1 MLLSETE
8 KILSTNIP
16 RSQKPET
23 EPDTAVCQVTMPL
36 TEINSVSKICSYL
49 IMRLFFPTFTLRRE
63 AGSVR
68 PSKCALTPPIWTCHS
83 KARAKMGCAPRPGAA
98 RGSQAGSQDGLLTS
112 RSPGGTETAAP
123 LSAIRGYRV
132 GLSGKGLWRKGRLQ
146 SGGLVDREVRGPL
159 CLIHTPLSLA
169 ILR

>member
-8 KILSTNIP
+8 KILSTNVP

-36 TEINSVSKICSYL
+36 TEISSVSKICSYL
-49 IMRLFFPTFTLRRE
+49 IMRLFFPTFILRRE

-83 KARAKMGCAPRPGAA
+83 KARAKTGCAPRPGAA
-98 RGSQAGSQDGLLTS
+98 RGSQAGSQDGLLPS
-112 RSPGGTETAAP
+112 RSPGGKRQQLHCLLLGGTEWGCQE
-123 LSAIRGYRV
+123 RG
-132 GLSGKGLWRKGRLQ
+132 SGAKVACRAEASLTGR
-146 SGGLVDREVRGPL
+146 
-159 CLIHTPLSLA
+159 
-169 ILR
+169 

>member
-8 KILSTNIP
+8 KILSTNVP

-36 TEINSVSKICSYL
+36 TEISSVSKICSYL
-49 IMRLFFPTFTLRRE
+49 IMRWFFPTFILRRE

-83 KARAKMGCAPRPGAA
+83 KARARMGCAPRPGAA

-123 LSAIRGYRV
+123 LSAIGGTEWGCQERA
-132 GLSGKGLWRKGRLQ
+132 SGAKVACRAGASLTGR
-146 SGGLVDREVRGPL
+146 
-159 CLIHTPLSLA
+159 
-169 ILR
+169 